1 LLCLRVKL
9 MALLAMSLAGVRLP
23 TVLPGSQQ
31 EEERDPTWD
40 AWGPWSEC
48 SRTCGGGAS
57 YSIRRCLAG
66 RSCVGQTI
74 RYKSCSTE
82 DCPADAGDFRAQ
94 QCSAH
99 NDVKFRGQYREW
111 QPVYE
116 GAEKPC
122 ALYCVARGTSL
133 VEELSP
139 KVLDGTRC
147 APGSLDMCISGI
159 CQALCCIHKK
169 LVKRH
174 NRNVR
179 NTLGST
185 DQDFCIEGTF
195 LSVSKITKTED
206 TVIAIPFGS
215 RQIKITVKGPDQLLV
230 ETKTL
235 QGRRGE
241 ISLTSA
247 GTFSL
252 ENSSLEFQRHPGK
265 RVLHIT
271 GPIQADFTIK
281 ARHVS
286 SAETVV
292 LFLFYQPIPH
302 QWRETDFFPCSS
314 SCGGGYQLTSAEC
327 VDMRNAR
334 IASDHFCNYYP
345 ENKKPKPRL
354 RECSMEPCPSSDG
367 FKQIMSYD
375 HYQPLPRPCRWE
387 GSPWTACSSSCGGGV
402 QSRSV
407 SCVEEDQQ
415 GHLEPVEEWKCM
427 YVLRP
432 AVTQPCNLYDC
443 PKWMAQEWSS
453 CTVTCGRGLKYR
465 VVLCIDH
472 RGQHTGGCN
481 TKIKP
486 HVKEECL
493 VTTPCYKP
501 REKLPVEA
509 KVPWFKQAQ
518 ELIEGPAVS
527 EEAAFAPDAW
537 SPCSRSCGPGV
548 RTRAVRC
555 RVLLPFSRSVV
566 ELPDGECE
574 GERPASERPCALGP
588 CVEAADGLLT
598 DEEAQAL
605 EERGQGGD
613 EALAFD
619 WEYGGFSHCS
629 VSCAGGN
636 REAIVICVNKET
648 GEAEDESLCDADA
661 RPPQIQRPCHTLPC
675 PSRWETS
682 EWGACSASCGAG
694 LRARSVGCART
705 VAREADGSEERQRA
719 TDCTGPRP
727 PDVEPCARSDCPP
740 AWHARDWQPCSR
752 TCGSS
757 GVQSRSLRCRRL
769 LADGSSRDVD
779 EQLCPDSRPLA
790 QQACGGGQSECPA
803 EWVASEWG
811 QINTH
816 QGNYTQHR
824 DVSCQFSTAAEA
836 TSVANASQC
845 SSLPKPLASRAC
857 TLPPCNRKG
866 GSSANGGPQIL
877 GVRRI
882 YIPSPWENLLAF
894 PVGGTAY
901 LFPKSMVVLKCP
913 VARFQHSRVRWE
925 KDGRSLA
932 ESDRHSVT
940 RWGCLKIRCLQPD
953 DIGVYT
959 CVAGQARESFTIKL
973 IGENSRVLEA
983 PGHKERNGDGKAK
996 LNEAT
1001 GPEGGA
1007 LGKQPQKGGDKRD
1020 VEKSR
1025 QHIVSLLLESKLLTR
1040 ERMESRDSR
1049 ESLERD
1055 SNLSSSEEEELH
1067 LGREPSVPW
1076 AYVTDQEK
1084 LQQIM
1089 RNLTQHFELPELSD
1103 VHAAQ
1108 IIAQLAAEPRAKQKQ
1123 WADADEN
1130 ESSMRSEDKSLDSE
1144 PQEGLKENAHARK
1157 AKPSGHVARPPSSW
1171 PSLRRQARS
1180 ALTELSKDVTVH
1192 VGGLAVVGLGTR
1204 SLALLCPVEGPF
1216 VKTHVAWSRDGT
1228 PVATSRRVLLLP
1240 DKSLKILNPGVND
1253 AGLYTCSATAEA
1265 GTDHES
1271 TLITFA
1277 DYSYIAADL
1286 VSIRNT
1292 ITGAVLA
1299 VHVGASV
1306 SHVDGLSITI
1316 TMLVHLAE
1324 HHCVSWTSPELKTGS
1339 QHHHHLGAD
1348 CTITNVNGSRQ
1359 GTHKVVACRAA
1370 RGYGELLKQVNTLFL
1385 QPPRYALQFASINIF
1400 TLLTAPSLVMDFPR
1414 DSKVEVILSVGC
1426 HALKGCPVVCHPFL
1440 PVTWLHGGQ
1449 AVAAERDADGPEFAG
1464 GGRLLVLPPASAG
1477 LPGHY
1482 SCSPSHAH
1490 GGTHCFAARK
1500 VALVLPEH
1508 RWFVNDTASC
1518 PASCGNASARGAP
1531 APRCVRDNVTV
1542 VSDAFCSLLPRPQ
1555 LPTNSPCPAV
1565 GCQPWWVT
1573 GPWSDCSEACGAGVR
1588 VRSVVCRSP
1597 AGATALP
1604 DYSCRGAERPA
1615 RAEPCKRHGCP
1626 EWAVGAWAECTGRCV
1641 GLGIGT
1647 QHRRV
1652 LCFLHN
1658 GTAAPEGDCASKA
1671 RPGSVQ
1677 NCSVEACA
1685 VQWRTGPWAVCTAS
1699 CGTHGFQARRVECAH
1714 VRTARPAP
1722 DAHCAWQHK
1731 PATWQRCNITPCATT
1746 SECRDSS
1753 RYCEMVQKLNLCQL
1767 PTYRLRCCQACRE
1780 S

>member
-1 LLCLRVKL
+1 MAAPVRTTSAPQLRCLPWLALLCLAPLKAQSPYEQELEYVPEFSLTRGESML
-9 MALLAMSLAGVRLP
+9 EETPEQLLIYRQDGQ
-23 TVLPGSQQ
+23 VLPGSQQ

-82 DCPADAGDFRAQ
+82 DCSAEAGDFRAQ

-147 APGSLDMCISGI
+147 APGSFDMCISGI
-159 CQALCCIHKK
+159 CQSVGCD
-169 LVKRH
+169 RQ
-174 NRNVR
+174 
-179 NTLGST
+179 LGSGAKE
-185 DQDFCIEGTF
+185 DNCGTCKGDGSTCR
-195 LSVSKITKTED
+195 LVRGQYKPQTSADKPED

-265 RVLHIT
+265 RVLHIA

-375 HYQPLPRPCRWE
+375 HYQPLPRWE

-648 GEAEDESLCDADA
+648 GEAADESLCDADA

-705 VAREADGSEERQRA
+705 VSREADGSEERQRA
-719 TDCTGPRP
+719 ADCTGPRP

-790 QQACGGGQSECPA
+790 QQACGGQSECPA

-811 QINTH
+811 QCLGSCGT
-816 QGNYTQHR
+816 GTQHR
-824 DVSCQFSTAAEA
+824 DVSCQFSTAAAEV

-845 SSLPKPLASRAC
+845 SSLPKLLASRAC
-857 TLPPCNRKG
+857 TLPPCNKMNLKDGKTKPIWKG

-1055 SNLSSSEEEELH
+1055 SNLSSSEEAEELH

-1157 AKPSGHVARPPSSW
+1157 AKPPGHGARPPSSW
-1171 PSLRRQARS
+1171 PSLRPAPAGSRQQPGRRPPGAHEGKRGGSARVIRRQARS

-1204 SLALLCPVEGPF
+1204 SLALLCPVEGPL
-1216 VKTHVAWSRDGT
+1216 VKTHVAWSRDGS

-1253 AGLYTCSATAEA
+1253 AGLYTCSATGEA

-1277 DYSYIAADL
+1277 ELPSLLPREWNSGKRLAMA
-1286 VSIRNT
+1286 SRR
-1292 ITGAVLA
+1292 GA
-1299 VHVGASV
+1299 
-1306 SHVDGLSITI
+1306 
-1316 TMLVHLAE
+1316 
-1324 HHCVSWTSPELKTGS
+1324 
-1339 QHHHHLGAD
+1339 
-1348 CTITNVNGSRQ
+1348 NVR
-1359 GTHKVVACRAA
+1359 
-1370 RGYGELLKQVNTLFL
+1370 
-1385 QPPRYALQFASINIF
+1385 
-1400 TLLTAPSLVMDFPR
+1400 TAPGEFLIV
-1414 DSKVEVILSVGC
+1414 
-1426 HALKGCPVVCHPFL
+1426 GCPVVCHPFL
-1440 PVTWLHGGQ
+1440 PVTWLLGGQ
-1449 AVAAERDADGPEFAG
+1449 AVAAAESDADGPEFAG

-1477 LPGHY
+1477 PPGHY
-1482 SCSPSHAH
+1482 SCLPSHAH
-1490 GGTHCFAARK
+1490 GNAHGNASTSSFAS
-1500 VALVLPEH
+1500 EH

-1518 PASCGNASARGAP
+1518 PASCGNASARIAP
-1531 APRCVRDNVTV
+1531 VPRCVRDNVTV
-1542 VSDAFCSLLPRPQ
+1542 VSDTFCSLLPRPQ
-1555 LPTNSPCPAV
+1555 PPTNSPCPAV
-1565 GCQPWWVT
+1565 GCQPWWLT
-1573 GPWSDCSEACGAGVR
+1573 GSWSACSEACGAGVR

-1604 DYSCRGAERPA
+1604 DSSCRGAERPA

-1658 GTAAPEGDCASKA
+1658 GTAAPESDCAGKA

-1714 VRTARPAP
+1714 VRTARVAP

>member
-1 LLCLRVKL
+1 MFVF
-9 MALLAMSLAGVRLP
+9 V
-23 TVLPGSQQ
+23 
-31 EEERDPTWD
+31 
-40 AWGPWSEC
+40 
-48 SRTCGGGAS
+48 
-57 YSIRRCLAG
+57 
-66 RSCVGQTI
+66 
-74 RYKSCSTE
+74 
-82 DCPADAGDFRAQ
+82 
-94 QCSAH
+94 
-99 NDVKFRGQYREW
+99 
-111 QPVYE
+111 
-116 GAEKPC
+116 
-122 ALYCVARGTSL
+122 
-133 VEELSP
+133 
-139 KVLDGTRC
+139 
-147 APGSLDMCISGI
+147 
-159 CQALCCIHKK
+159 
-169 LVKRH
+169 
-174 NRNVR
+174 
-179 NTLGST
+179 
-185 DQDFCIEGTF
+185 FC
-195 LSVSKITKTED
+195 
-206 TVIAIPFGS
+206 
-215 RQIKITVKGPDQLLV
+215 
-230 ETKTL
+230 
-235 QGRRGE
+235 
-241 ISLTSA
+241 
-247 GTFSL
+247 
-252 ENSSLEFQRHPGK
+252 
-265 RVLHIT
+265 
-271 GPIQADFTIK
+271 
-281 ARHVS
+281 
-286 SAETVV
+286 
-292 LFLFYQPIPH
+292 
-302 QWRETDFFPCSS
+302 W
-314 SCGGGYQLTSAEC
+314 
-327 VDMRNAR
+327 
-334 IASDHFCNYYP
+334 
-345 ENKKPKPRL
+345 PR
-354 RECSMEPCPSSDG
+354 
-367 FKQIMSYD
+367 
-375 HYQPLPRPCRWE
+375 
-387 GSPWTACSSSCGGGV
+387 
-402 QSRSV
+402 
-407 SCVEEDQQ
+407 
-415 GHLEPVEEWKCM
+415 
-427 YVLRP
+427 
-432 AVTQPCNLYDC
+432 
-443 PKWMAQEWSS
+443 
-453 CTVTCGRGLKYR
+453 
-465 VVLCIDH
+465 
-472 RGQHTGGCN
+472 
-481 TKIKP
+481 
-486 HVKEECL
+486 
-493 VTTPCYKP
+493 
-501 REKLPVEA
+501 
-509 KVPWFKQAQ
+509 
-518 ELIEGPAVS
+518 
-527 EEAAFAPDAW
+527 
-537 SPCSRSCGPGV
+537 
-548 RTRAVRC
+548 
-555 RVLLPFSRSVV
+555 
-566 ELPDGECE
+566 
-574 GERPASERPCALGP
+574 
-588 CVEAADGLLT
+588 
-598 DEEAQAL
+598 
-605 EERGQGGD
+605 
-613 EALAFD
+613 ALA
-619 WEYGGFSHCS
+619 
-629 VSCAGGN
+629 
-636 REAIVICVNKET
+636 R
-648 GEAEDESLCDADA
+648 A
-661 RPPQIQRPCHTLPC
+661 RPVPQ
-675 PSRWETS
+675 
-682 EWGACSASCGAG
+682 
-694 LRARSVGCART
+694 
-705 VAREADGSEERQRA
+705 
-719 TDCTGPRP
+719 
-727 PDVEPCARSDCPP
+727 
-740 AWHARDWQPCSR
+740 CSR

-811 QINTH
+811 QCLGSCGT
-816 QGNYTQHR
+816 GTQHR

-857 TLPPCNRKG
+857 TLPPCNKMNLKDGKTKPIWKG

-1171 PSLRRQARS
+1171 PSLRPAPAGSRQQPGRRPPGAHEGKRGGSARIIRRQARS

-1277 DYSYIAADL
+1277 AMGDL
-1286 VSIRNT
+1286 EKAIKANKAVNSRARCHIEELPSLLPREWNSGKRLAMASRR
-1292 ITGAVLA
+1292 GA
-1299 VHVGASV
+1299 
-1306 SHVDGLSITI
+1306 
-1316 TMLVHLAE
+1316 
-1324 HHCVSWTSPELKTGS
+1324 
-1339 QHHHHLGAD
+1339 
-1348 CTITNVNGSRQ
+1348 NVR
-1359 GTHKVVACRAA
+1359 
-1370 RGYGELLKQVNTLFL
+1370 
-1385 QPPRYALQFASINIF
+1385 
-1400 TLLTAPSLVMDFPR
+1400 TAPGEF
-1414 DSKVEVILSVGC
+1414 VII
-1426 HALKGCPVVCHPFL
+1426 GCPVVCHPFL

-1490 GGTHCFAARK
+1490 GNASSSTSSFASSGRLSAN
-1500 VALVLPEH
+1500 VTVQPAEH